1 MMNRLHL
8 GIKHRPFLKGGII
21 LSANSFGEDIQ
32 NCRPGRHDPKK
43 IEKRDGQF
51 LKN

>member
-8 GIKHRPFLKGGII
+8 GIKHWPFPKGGII

-43 IEKRDGQF
+43 IEKEMANF
-51 LKN
+51 